1 VTSLTNAAAK
11 ECVIRPQEQ
20 NNLLV
25 FVSATTHHTYT
36 KEILS
41 NKEHFI
47 GYKNCSYVSIL

>member
-11 ECVIRPQEQ
+11 QSAIRPQEQ
-20 NNLLV
+20 NNLLSI
-25 FVSATTHHTYT
+25 VSATTHHNYT

-47 GYKNCSYVSIL
+47 GCKNCSYVSIL